1 MPVPNFKALVSLPNE
16 HPVPV
21 IFRTYT
27 LALSLALGPAAL
39 SLLTSKKAR
48 AKGLLATVFRILS
61 RELAISG
68 FPFAITVAVGGGA
81 VLRHA
86 LSLLDS
92 EEADLERIYGAA
104 IGARLG
110 AFKARL
116 ARAPEEDRAF
126 YCNAL
131 AASFSILL
139 LQSRRL
145 SRGHPPG
152 ELLPLTP
159 PLASGRKVSP
169 TLDLTLLVM
178 VRAIDA
184 LVQRG
189 LFGRQENESDE
200 VRDKRRR
207 LTTKIDALVFW
218 ASSARIMW
226 CFFYRPSTL
235 PRSYVQ
241 WISSLAN
248 LDRRI
253 VTTLQ
258 DIRKGK
264 FSYVR
269 GVAPTPGI
277 LEDCAGDLGY
287 PRAWGNPALV
297 PAYGRPSATTQW
309 QKLGLTCRR
318 TGGIP
323 CAVVHGTVTGH
334 SCTKNFALRAVYAF
348 LEAVALYLPVH
359 ILPTVLSN
367 PRALLSLQKLLPIAF
382 GTVRSA
388 TFLAGFVSSFWG
400 GVCLTRSVLLARL
413 LPSVSHDFWDG
424 PYGCIMAG
432 CLISGS
438 SIWIE
443 DGRRR
448 GEIGLY
454 VLPRAIR
461 SFLPH
466 RWLTSGGYGVQAAER
481 LAYTLSLAYLLT
493 AAQYHPAS
501 LRGLAKGTLA
511 FVTKGRFGDRRPKPK
526 DKAVTAREQDS
537 GL

>member
-1 MPVPNFKALVSLPNE
+1 MPVPNLKVLASLPNE

-21 IFRTYT
+21 IFRTYS
-27 LALSLALGPAAL
+27 LALGLALGPAAL
-39 SLLTSKKAR
+39 SLLSSKKAR
-48 AKGLLATVFRILS
+48 AKGVFASVYRILS

-81 VLRHA
+81 VLRHV

-92 EEADLERIYGAA
+92 EEGDLERIYGTA

-126 YCNAL
+126 CCNAL
-131 AASFSILL
+131 AATFSILL
-139 LQSRRL
+139 LQSRRP
-145 SRGHPPG
+145 SRTHPPG

-159 PLASGRKVSP
+159 PVASGRRVSP
-169 TLDLTLLVM
+169 TLDLTLLLL

-200 VRDKRRR
+200 ARDKRRK

-218 ASSARIMW
+218 TSSARIMW

-248 LDRRI
+248 IDRRL

-258 DIRKGK
+258 DVRSGR
-264 FSYVR
+264 FSYVN
-269 GVAPTPGI
+269 GIAPTSSA
-277 LEDCAGDLGY
+277 LEDLAGDLGY
-287 PRAWGNPALV
+287 PREWGNPARV
-297 PAYGRPSATTQW
+297 PAYGGTSAVAQW
-309 QKLGLTCRR
+309 QKLGLTTRH

-334 SCTKNFALRAVYAF
+334 SCTQNVTLRALHAF

-359 ILPTVLSN
+359 ALPALISN
-367 PRALLSLQKLLPIAF
+367 PRALLKLSKVLPIVF
-382 GTVRSA
+382 GTARSA
-388 TFLAGFVSSFWG
+388 TFLAGFVSSFWA

-424 PYGCIMAG
+424 PYGCILAG

-461 SFLPH
+461 SCLPH
-466 RWLTSGGYGVQAAER
+466 RWLTSGGRGVQAAER

-511 FVTKGRFGDRRPKPK
+511 FVMKGRFGSSQKPK
-526 DKAVTAREQDS
+526 EHASMTRESNSQM
-537 GL
+537 